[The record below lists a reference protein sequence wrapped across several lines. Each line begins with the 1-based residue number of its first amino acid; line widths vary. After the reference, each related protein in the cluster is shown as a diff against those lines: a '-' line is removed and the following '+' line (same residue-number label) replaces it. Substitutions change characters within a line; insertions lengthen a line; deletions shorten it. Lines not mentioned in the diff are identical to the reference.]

1 MSLFSKGAYSNGHDL
16 MVISTSIPELDAIPN
31 VENVNDPGSCS
42 IECGHGREWNK
53 MPRLDIGDRVEIV
66 GEVADQFPSSIGII
80 TATEGTVSLPKFR
93 VRLADG
99 TESVFW
105 DSQLQVPP
113 VMFADMI
120 YDTHVSPVPTGL
132 RGSIS
137 EHHMRFISR
146 EFDIH
151 VKLSKSEERAIL
163 HGQLSANGV
172 APKSSLVT
180 LLFNHSPLATTVA
193 DSCGEFRLEQIP
205 SGDAML
211 EIFVPSRRIV
221 AAFDVSPG

>member
-1 MSLFSKGAYSNGHDL
+1 MIISNR
-16 MVISTSIPELDAIPN
+16 ITELDAVAN
-31 VENVNDPGSCS
+31 VENVNDEASHQS
-42 IECGHGREWNK
+42 QSVRGRKWNN
-53 MPRLDIGDRVEIV
+53 MPRFEIGDRVEIV
-66 GEVADQFPSSIGII
+66 GDIRDQFPSSIGII
-80 TATEGTVSLPKFR
+80 TATEGTFSLPKFR

-120 YDTHVSPVPTGL
+120 YDTHVSPVPPGL
-132 RGSIS
+132 RGSIY

-151 VKLSKSEERAIL
+151 VKLTRSEERTIL
-163 HGQLSANGV
+163 QGQLAANGV

-180 LLFNHSPLATTVA
+180 LLLNRGPLATTVA
-193 DSCGEFRLEQIP
+193 DSYGEFRIEQIP

-211 EIFVPSRRIV
+211 EILVPSRRIV
-221 AAFDVSPG
+221 AAFDVRPA